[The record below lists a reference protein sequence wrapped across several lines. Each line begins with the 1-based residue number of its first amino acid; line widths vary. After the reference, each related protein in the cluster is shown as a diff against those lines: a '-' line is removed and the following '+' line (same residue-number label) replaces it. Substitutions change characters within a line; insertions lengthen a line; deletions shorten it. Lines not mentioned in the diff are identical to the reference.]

1 MNDFENKINNMLPSD
16 LIKVKK
22 LIDILLDYKIN
33 NTRTNLEYLKKSK
46 TIECDINPNHR
57 VKKNGKKDGVQR
69 YYCND
74 CKKSIPLTKKYY
86 AWTFKINIQSVK
98 NFITMYVWL

>member
-1 MNDFENKINNMLPSD
+1 MNDFENKISNMLPSD

-46 TIECDINPNHR
+46 TIECANNPNHR
-57 VKKNGKKDGVQR
+57 VKKIVKKMV
-69 YYCND
+69 YNVTTVM
-74 CKKSIPLTKKYY
+74 I
-86 AWTFKINIQSVK
+86 AK
-98 NFITMYVWL
+98 NLFH